1 MKRIHIPS
9 EWHDDDLISF
19 ADYIELTG
27 YAEGTVRDQRR
38 RKVGIN
44 WEKPEG
50 RLIVSV
56 REIRR
61 FLGYGRHRD

>member
-1 MKRIHIPS
+1 MNRIHIPS

-27 YAEGTVRDQRR
+27 FAERTVRDQRVTN
-38 RKVGIN
+38 VGLE
-44 WEKPEG
+44 WEKIG
-50 RLIVSV
+50 GKLYARV

-61 FLGYGRHRD
+61 FLGYGRDRD